1 MAPFYCAGGGRA
13 NRGTIP
19 AVKFGLLPPYRTGVT
34 ADPQWITT
42 FARAAEACGFESL
55 YVAEHVVVP
64 AGYTSRYPY
73 SDTGRMTLP
82 DNADIPDPLDL
93 LAFVAGATTTL
104 GLGTGL
110 LVLPEHHPVQLAK
123 RLATLDRL
131 SNGRLVVGVGVG
143 WLREELEAMDVDPVD
158 ARRTRR
164 RMHRS
169 HARPVARRRSDVPR
183 TVLRLRTRVQLP
195 EAAQPDRSRSTSAAT
210 ARPRRRAPGA
220 SATASIHSASTASLS
235 TERLDQMRAAADE
248 AGRDADAIEL
258 TLGGLLDQLDDDRL
272 AAVEKHGAVRLVLST
287 RERDIDKAAEQLD
300 RFADRFIR

>member
-19 AVKFGLLPPYRTGVT
+19 AVKFGLLPPYRAGVT

-42 FARAAEACGFESL
+42 FALAAEACGFESM

-82 DNADIPDPLDL
+82 DDVDLPDPLDL

-123 RLATLDRL
+123 RLATVDRL

-143 WLREELEAMDVDPVD
+143 WLREELEAMDVDPSTRGARSDEAIDAMRVLWRD
-158 ARRTRR
+158 DEATFHGQFFDFERVCSFPKPRHRTIPIHVGGHSEAAARRAGRVGDGF
-164 RMHRS
+164 HPLGL
-169 HARPVARRRSDVPR
+169 AGD
-183 TVLRLRTRVQLP
+183 RL
-195 EAAQPDRSRSTSAAT
+195 E
-210 ARPRRRAPGA
+210 
-220 SATASIHSASTASLS
+220 
-235 TERLDQMRAAADE
+235 ERLGQMRAAAAA
-248 AGRDADAIEL
+248 AGREAADIEL
-258 TLGGLLDQLDDDRL
+258 TLGGLLDQLDDQRL
-272 AAVEKHGAVRLVLST
+272 ATVEEHGAIRLVLST
-287 RERDIDKAAEQLD
+287 REPDITKATEQLR
-300 RFADRFIR
+300 RFAERFIQ